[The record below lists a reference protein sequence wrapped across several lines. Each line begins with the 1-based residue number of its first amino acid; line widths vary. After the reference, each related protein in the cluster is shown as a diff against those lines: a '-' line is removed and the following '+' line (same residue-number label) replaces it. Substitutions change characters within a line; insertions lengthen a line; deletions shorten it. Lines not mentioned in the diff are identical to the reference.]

1 VRSRR
6 AGPLSDWFERRGVR
20 HHDHLMLSGQKGV
33 ISDVTAGTADPV
45 EENWSGRRAAVGVP
59 VPGGRQGLH
68 ASTAWRVCFRAGRGG
83 GAGARARAAA
93 TGAAR
98 LEIADPRG
106 TGEAYLEQHDV
117 DPVTIEKLRWLL
129 GKAVAV
135 FGNRPIGELRSQEI
149 AAWRIALSPGY
160 RFDATQGRIRAP
172 SNERNTS
179 SPTIAIDCNPGLH
192 KCSIRGAPGAVATLG
207 RSRETRAREA
217 R

>member
-1 VRSRR
+1 
-6 AGPLSDWFERRGVR
+6 
-20 HHDHLMLSGQKGV
+20 M
-33 ISDVTAGTADPV
+33 
-45 EENWSGRRAAVGVP
+45 
-59 VPGGRQGLH
+59 
-68 ASTAWRVCFRAGRGG
+68 
-83 GAGARARAAA
+83 
-93 TGAAR
+93 
-98 LEIADPRG
+98 
-106 TGEAYLEQHDV
+106 
-117 DPVTIEKLRWLL
+117 TIEKLRWLL